1 MTAYNLGQLVG
12 MLLWV
17 VLGLGVLSLGG
28 VAMSLM
34 RQLGTK
40 PEKSE

>member
-17 VLGLGVLSLGG
+17 VLG
-28 VAMSLM
+28 VAIVRAIIQRRRPS
-34 RQLGTK
+34 
-40 PEKSE
+40 

>member
-17 VLGLGVLSLGG
+17 ALGVAVVRAIIQRRKTS
-28 VAMSLM
+28 
-34 RQLGTK
+34 
-40 PEKSE
+40 